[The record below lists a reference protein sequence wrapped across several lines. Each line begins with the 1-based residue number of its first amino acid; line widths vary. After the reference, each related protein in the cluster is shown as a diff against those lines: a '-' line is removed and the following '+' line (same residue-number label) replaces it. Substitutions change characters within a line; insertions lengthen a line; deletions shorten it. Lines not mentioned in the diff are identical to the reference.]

1 MKINYKKILENTG
14 LNFENKEDLYFYIKN
29 TIDFLESHN
38 KNYTKEQ
45 YHRIIDLKEILE
57 NIEM

>member
-14 LNFENKEDLYFYIKN
+14 LDFENKEDLYFYIKN